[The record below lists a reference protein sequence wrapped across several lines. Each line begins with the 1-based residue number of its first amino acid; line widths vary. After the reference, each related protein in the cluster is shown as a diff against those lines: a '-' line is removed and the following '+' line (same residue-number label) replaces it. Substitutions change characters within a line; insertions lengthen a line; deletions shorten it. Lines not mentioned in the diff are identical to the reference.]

1 MINLEAINTTYYRKD
16 MENMSFVGIH
26 NTKSGLIAFAD
37 SKASKIL
44 NSGQI
49 IEDKERIKIPKL
61 FKNNQFIFVTH
72 GNNELFSGYKK
83 TNIEDYVEQNL
94 SENII
99 YKDFFYVLFTLLIL
113 DKPEYNN
120 GIYNFIIG
128 SKDQKGYYVRTL
140 KFDVLNEIM
149 EYSQKNYTYQ
159 CLYGGDISYVKMYE
173 SIPKYFDVPIDEYS
187 KIIKEQVEC
196 LVKIFDLD
204 LTYNSVGLP
213 INVKI
218 FQ

>member
-72 GNNELFSGYKK
+72 GN
-83 TNIEDYVEQNL
+83 
-94 SENII
+94 
-99 YKDFFYVLFTLLIL
+99 KDR
-113 DKPEYNN
+113 K
-120 GIYNFIIG
+120 
-128 SKDQKGYYVRTL
+128 
-140 KFDVLNEIM
+140 
-149 EYSQKNYTYQ
+149 
-159 CLYGGDISYVKMYE
+159 
-173 SIPKYFDVPIDEYS
+173 
-187 KIIKEQVEC
+187 
-196 LVKIFDLD
+196 
-204 LTYNSVGLP
+204 SV
-213 INVKI
+213 V
-218 FQ
+218 